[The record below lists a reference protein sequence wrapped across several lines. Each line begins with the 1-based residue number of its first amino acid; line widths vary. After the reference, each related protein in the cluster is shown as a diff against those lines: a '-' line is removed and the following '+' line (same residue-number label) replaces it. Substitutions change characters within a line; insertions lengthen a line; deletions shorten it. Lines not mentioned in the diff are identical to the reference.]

1 MNVWK
6 QVYKL
11 IIAFEGSWKIEKTYV
26 FTNQTNFIN
35 DTKEIFEIAKKE
47 LAETFGISVSNEKYT
62 CENLVWIDEEANP
75 IYLTAKWLYDNIH
88 IESEIGYTD
97 YELALKETE
106 VSARDVKYDDFLE
119 YVEKVELLAT
129 LE

>member
-1 MNVWK
+1 MNIWK

-11 IIAFEGSWKIEKTYV
+11 IIVFEGSWRIEKNYV
-26 FTNQTNFIN
+26 FTNQN
-35 DTKEIFEIAKKE
+35 DYRNNPKEIFEIAKKE
-47 LAETFGISVSNEKYT
+47 LVETLGIAISNEEYS
-62 CENLVWIDEEANP
+62 CENLVWIAEESNP

-88 IESEIGYTD
+88 IENEIGYTD
-97 YELALKETE
+97 YELALKESE

-119 YVEKVELLAT
+119 CVEKVELLAS